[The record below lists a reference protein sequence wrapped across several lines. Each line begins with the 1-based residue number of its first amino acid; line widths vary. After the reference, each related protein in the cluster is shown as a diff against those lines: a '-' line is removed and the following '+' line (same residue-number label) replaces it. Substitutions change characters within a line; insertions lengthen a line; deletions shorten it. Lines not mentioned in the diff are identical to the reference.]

1 MQTYAQLRYT
11 GRSLGLV
18 QALRAGFR
26 LDGSMAKPLNSALNW
41 RVWAAVGI
49 VGWAAALQVPRIV
62 VAAA

>member
-1 MQTYAQLRYT
+1 
-11 GRSLGLV
+11 
-18 QALRAGFR
+18 
-26 LDGSMAKPLNSALNW
+26 MAKPLNSALNW